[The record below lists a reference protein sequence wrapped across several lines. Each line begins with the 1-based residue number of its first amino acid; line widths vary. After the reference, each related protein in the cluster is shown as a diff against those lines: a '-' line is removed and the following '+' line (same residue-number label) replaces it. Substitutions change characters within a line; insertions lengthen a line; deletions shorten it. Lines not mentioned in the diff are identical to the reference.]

1 MTPPASP
8 PQIPQQVP
16 FKSGQ
21 FEFSDEHNKSFS
33 GLSDAMRSF
42 ANLMKILGLV
52 FVILLL
58 IASVIAYTK
67 KDGNFGDWGVPIGLL
82 PLTVLCLA
90 FGFWSGNSASQFRKI
105 AESKNEDIWNLMGA
119 LGSLKNMFGMLR
131 FLMIGTLVLLVVAGA
146 IIGFGL
152 MSAK

>member
-21 FEFSDEHNKSFS
+21 YEFTDEHNKTLS

-42 ANLMKILGLV
+42 ANLMKILGLA
-52 FVILLL
+52 FVVLLL
-58 IASVIAYTK
+58 LAIGVAYFK
-67 KDGNFGDWGVPIGLL
+67 KEANFADWGPPIGLL

-90 FGFWSGNSASQFRKI
+90 FGFWSGSSAASFRKI
-105 AESKNEDIWNLMGA
+105 AETKNEDVWNLMGA